1 VAALGDILKVEASM
15 HAPFDRS
22 RKSDHATEPRSGI
35 GFLILPVLMA
45 VVLITLAIVHPKASI
60 WISQAVQAEFGG
72 SGLADD
78 MPVQTV
84 QQPGMAIPMHTVN
97 AR

>member
-1 VAALGDILKVEASM
+1 M

>member
-1 VAALGDILKVEASM
+1 M

-22 RKSDHATEPRSGI
+22 RKSDPATESRSGV

-72 SGLADD
+72 SGIVDD
-78 MPVQTV
+78 MPVQTA
-84 QQPGMAIPMHTVN
+84 QEPGMNIPMRTVN
-97 AR
+97 VR

>member
-1 VAALGDILKVEASM
+1 M

-22 RKSDHATEPRSGI
+22 RKSDHVTKPRSGV

-72 SGLADD
+72 SGIADD
-78 MPVQTV
+78 MPVQTA
-84 QQPGMAIPMHTVN
+84 QEPGMDIPMRTVN